1 MTVYVSRNAMAGQSR
16 RSELAQGTSLG
27 QVRPADPPLFTHV
40 WRRLFEQQAPEGD
53 RR

>member
-16 RSELAQGTSLG
+16 GPEPEYAFSQGQAPT
-27 QVRPADPPLFTHV
+27 ADPPLFTHV
-40 WRRLFEQQAPEGD
+40 WRRLFEQQAREGG